1 MVITPSPKEH
11 TMRTTS
17 SSRSRTVKCVAG
29 LSVALA
35 SLAIASPLGAIPNHD
50 PNDPTDEPGPPE
62 PPDPPEPPEP
72 IVAKLSATPFA
83 PLVGSTITLDAS
95 GSSDPLG
102 GTLSYSF
109 DLDRNG
115 SFESTSASPTRTVT
129 ATGAGPQSYRVRVRT
144 APNRF
149 DFALDVVRVHRAP
162 TAVITPSLP
171 AIVTGQQVTF
181 SGAASTDDGS
191 IAKYEWDLDGN
202 GSFERST
209 GATPTVTT
217 SFPTPGAPVVGLRVT
232 DNDAATGTA
241 TTSVAVLTPPSGAVA
256 NDLTGPS
263 VRILTTRA
271 RAKNGAVK
279 VRVACPATESTCAV
293 RLTLRG
299 IARPLTGKSLGSA
312 RTTLAGGQTLNLR
325 VPLSRAAKKAV
336 TRRGTLRA
344 RVVVLASDSL
354 GNSTIRTSRMSI
366 TRR

>member
-1 MVITPSPKEH
+1 MVITPSPKEP

-62 PPDPPEPPEP
+62 PPEPLPPIE
-72 IVAKLSATPFA
+72 AKLSATPFA
-83 PLVGSTITLDAS
+83 PLVGQTITLDAS
-95 GSSDPLG
+95 RSSDPLG
-102 GTLSYSF
+102 ATLSYSF

-115 SFESTSASPTRTVT
+115 SFESTSASPIRTVT
-129 ATGAGPQSYRVRVRT
+129 ATVLGPQSYKVRVRT
-144 APNRF
+144 TAARS
-149 DFALDVVRVHRAP
+149 DIALGVVRVHRAP
-162 TAVITPSLP
+162 TAAIAASLP
-171 AIVTGQQVTF
+171 AVVTGQQVTF

-209 GATPTVTT
+209 GTTPTVST
-217 SFPTPGAPVVGLRVT
+217 SFGTPGAPVVGLRVT
-232 DNDAATGTA
+232 DNDGATGTA
-241 TTSVAVLTPPSGAVA
+241 TTSVAVLAAPTGTVT
-256 NDLTGPS
+256 NDLSAPS
-263 VRILTTRA
+263 VRIATARVRA
-271 RAKNGAVK
+271 LRGAVK

-299 IARPLTGKSLGSA
+299 IARPLAGKQLGSA
-312 RTTLAGGQTLNLR
+312 RATLAGGQTLGLR
-325 VPLSRAAKKAV
+325 IPLSRAAKKAV

-354 GNSTIRTSRMSI
+354 GNSAITTGSLRI

>member
-1 MVITPSPKEH
+1 
-11 TMRTTS
+11 MRTTS

-29 LSVALA
+29 LSIALA

-83 PLVGSTITLDAS
+83 PLVGQTITLDAS

-129 ATGAGPQSYRVRVRT
+129 ATGSGPQSYRVRVRT
-144 APNRF
+144 APNRS
-149 DFALDVVRVHRAP
+149 DIALDVVRVHRAP

-217 SFPTPGAPVVGLRVT
+217 SFPTPGAPVVRLRVT

-241 TTSVAVLTPPSGAVA
+241 TTSVAVLTPPPGAVA
-256 NDLTGPS
+256 NDLTGPA

-271 RAKNGAVK
+271 RARNGAVK
-279 VRVACPATESTCAV
+279 VLVACPATESTCTV
-293 RLTLRG
+293 RVTLRG
-299 IARPLTGKSLGSA
+299 ITRPLAGKRLGSA
-312 RTTLAGGQTLNLR
+312 GTTLAGGQTLKLR

-344 RVVVLASDSL
+344 RVVVLAGDSV
-354 GNSTIRTSRMSI
+354 GNSVITTGSLRI

>member
-1 MVITPSPKEH
+1 
-11 TMRTTS
+11 MRTTS

-62 PPDPPEPPEP
+62 PPEPPEP
-72 IVAKLSATPFA
+72 IEAKLSATPFA
-83 PLVGSTITLDAS
+83 PLVGQTITLDAS

-144 APNRF
+144 APNRS

-209 GATPTVTT
+209 GTTPTVTT

-271 RAKNGAVK
+271 RAKNGAVR

-312 RTTLAGGQTLNLR
+312 RTTLAGGQTLSLR

-354 GNSTIRTSRMSI
+354 GNSTIRTGRMSI

>member
-62 PPDPPEPPEP
+62 PPEPPEP
-72 IVAKLSATPFA
+72 IEAKLSATPFA
-83 PLVGSTITLDAS
+83 PLVGQTITLDAS

-115 SFESTSASPTRTVT
+115 SFESTSASPLRMVT

-144 APNRF
+144 APNRS
-149 DFALDVVRVHRAP
+149 DIALDVVRVHRAP
-162 TAVITPSLP
+162 TASITSSLP
-171 AIVTGQQVTF
+171 AVVTGQQVTF

-202 GSFERST
+202 GTFERST
-209 GATPTVTT
+209 GATPTVST
-217 SFPTPGAPVVGLRVT
+217 SFGTPGAPVVGLRVT
-232 DNDAATGTA
+232 DNDGATGTT
-241 TTSVAVLTPPSGAVA
+241 TTSVAVLAPPAGAVA
-256 NDLTGPS
+256 NDLTAPA
-263 VRILTTRA
+263 VRIVTTRA
-271 RAKNGAVK
+271 RALRGAVV
-279 VRVACPATESTCAV
+279 VRVACPATESTCALRV
-293 RLTLRG
+293 TLRG
-299 IARPLTGKSLGSA
+299 IVRPLAGKRLGSA
-312 RTTLAGGQTLNLR
+312 GKTLAGGQTLSLR
-325 VPLSRAAKKAV
+325 IPLSRAAKKAV
-336 TRRGTLRA
+336 TRRGTLRT

-354 GNSTIRTSRMSI
+354 GNSAITTGSLRI